1 MFYVDK
7 IFEAIALEPTVTATL
22 HLAPVGRDK
31 TEQAIRLLR
40 QLMLVRGGA
49 LPKIWVLLATR
60 RQELSFRQ
68 VLIETDSSQSVYFN
82 IEFFNFYSLNARL
95 LKIAATPVRRLD
107 RLTRH
112 NLLRQLLAD
121 MLAAGELSFFQR
133 IATTRGF
140 VTIMTE
146 LIDELKQSRVDVA
159 DFAAAARSEKDRE
172 IAAIYRRYQDSL
184 RQSDL
189 ADVEG
194 EGWLA
199 LATLQKRRDLS
210 ADVDLLLVDGYD
222 QFTPVQAQ
230 LLAELSRSRMP
241 VHITLTSLAGEDTS
255 RLPRRSMLARQGLE
269 SAFAAAGVELRQ
281 REVEAAAD
289 SRPPDL
295 QELSAKLFRGL
306 PSRRSGEAIRLIAL
320 PDPADEVKA
329 VLRSVKRLLLRGARA
344 DDILIALR
352 DWERYATYFE
362 TGREEYKLPLLLQ
375 YEGAHHRAPVIAAL
389 LDLISLAP
397 RFRRRDLL
405 DALRSP
411 YIDSGLSLEQIDLLD
426 RISQEQQF
434 LGGGEGDWLEI
445 VSLAQQRS
453 DDTSNEAS
461 DEVKW
466 TALSAGQAEG
476 LATTLRA
483 FIRAV
488 SPPDSARLP
497 EYIRWLAD
505 LLGADPQSAA
515 ETESSANSLNIIIRA
530 WEHHRDNPAIV
541 QRDINALK
549 GLKRIMRDMLASDA
563 VLRTT
568 FQQHQPI
575 AWRRFRAD
583 LTHAL
588 QTHSHQSPGQSRQGQ
603 VLVTTASEARGLPHA
618 HVFIPGLAEGVFPAE
633 ASEDPLYLDSER
645 EQLQQRGVRLE
656 TRAERIDDRGLFYEL
671 ISLPRRSLTLSRP
684 TFQTGRVWI
693 ESHLWRAVAEVFE
706 DLPLETRPVGAVI
719 EPAEAANSAELMLA
733 LADQLNQPDAADGE
747 TALRARNWLLA
758 QTRHAAN
765 WRRLERRRGIELRR
779 LSNAP
784 YDHYSGL
791 LSRPELLAQTAR
803 LLGAEQVWS
812 ASRLKDYGLCGFR
825 YFAKRLLR
833 LEETAEPEA
842 GVDALQLGSLNHSIL
857 EQTYKRI
864 AERELDVSEKNLDEA
879 LQIFAEVSSEVLR
892 QAPADLKFRATA
904 TWQQEQAILVTR
916 LKALIRKDFSAKSP
930 LNKFGGTRRVE
941 QLERYFSEVS
951 IDMPGGMAPLR
962 VNGFIDR
969 IDRADERLIV
979 VDYKSGS
986 TKINRAEM
994 EDGRDFQMMIYT
1006 QALSQAL
1013 DAEGSPDE
1021 VAGGLFW
1028 HVRDLKASG
1037 IFAADDED
1045 DIAAVEAAKAHI
1057 AQNLRQGRAGQF
1069 PAHASKLENDKCARY
1084 CEFSRLCR
1092 RQVSGR
1098 YKTAQ
1103 KTEDA

>member
-1 MFYVDK
+1 M
-7 IFEAIALEPTVTATL
+7 TATL
-22 HLAPVGRDK
+22 HLTPVGRDK

-40 QLMLVRGGA
+40 QLMLKRGGA

-68 VLIETDSSQSVYFN
+68 RLIEADSSQSVYFN

-95 LKIAATPVRRLD
+95 LKIAGEPVRRLD
-107 RLTRH
+107 GLTRH

-133 IATTRGF
+133 IATTRGY
-140 VTIMTE
+140 VSIMAE

-184 RQSDL
+184 RGSDL

-199 LATLQKRRDLS
+199 LAKLKGRNDLI

-230 LLAELSRSRMP
+230 LLAELSRSPTP
-241 VHITLTSLAGEDTS
+241 VHITLTSLDGDDTS
-255 RLPRRSMLARQGLE
+255 RLPRRSMLARQRLE
-269 SAFAAAGVELRQ
+269 SAFASAGVLLKQ
-281 REVEAAAD
+281 RDVEAAAD
-289 SRPPDL
+289 NRHADL
-295 QELSAKLFRGL
+295 QQLSVKLFRGL
-306 PSRRSGEAIRLIAL
+306 PARRSDEAIKLIAL

-329 VLRSVKRLLLRGARA
+329 VLRSVKRLLLSGARA
-344 DDILIALR
+344 DDILVALR
-352 DWERYATYFE
+352 DWDRYATYFE
-362 TGREEYKLPLLLQ
+362 SGREEYNLPLLLH

-389 LDLISLAP
+389 LDLLGLAP

-426 RISQEQQF
+426 RFSQQQQF
-434 LGGGEGDWLEI
+434 LGGSEGDWLEI
-445 VSLAQQRS
+445 VRLAQQRRG
-453 DDTSNEAS
+453 DAGDEA
-461 DEVKW
+461 KW
-466 TALSAGQAEG
+466 TALSAEQADG
-476 LATTLRA
+476 LATGLA
-483 FIRAV
+483 EFMRAV
-488 SPPDSARLP
+488 TPPDSARLP
-497 EYIRWLAD
+497 EYIPWLAG
-505 LLGADPQSAA
+505 LLGVDPQRAA
-515 ETESSANSLNIIIRA
+515 EAESNSNSLNIIIRA

-549 GLKRIMRDMLASDA
+549 GLKSIMRDLLASDA

-575 AWRRFRAD
+575 EWRRFRAD

-588 QTHSHQSPGQSRQGQ
+588 QTHSHQKPGQSRQGQ
-603 VLVTTASEARGLPHA
+603 VLVTTASEARGLPHD

-645 EQLQQRGVRLE
+645 EQMQQRGVPLE

-684 TFQTGRVWI
+684 TFQAGRVWI
-693 ESHLWRAVAEVFE
+693 ESHLWRAVEEVFE

-719 EPAEAANSAELMLA
+719 EPAESANSAELMLA

-747 TALRARNWLLA
+747 AALRARNWLLDRK
-758 QTRHAAN
+758 RHAAS

-784 YDHYSGL
+784 FDNFSGL

-833 LEETAEPEA
+833 LEETTEPEA

-864 AERELDVSEKNLDEA
+864 AARGLAVSGENLDEA
-879 LQIFAEVSSEVLR
+879 LRIFAEVSSEVLE

-916 LKALIRKDFSAKSP
+916 LKALIQKDFSADSP
-930 LNKFGGTRRVE
+930 LKQFGDSRRVE
-941 QLERYFSEVS
+941 QLERYFSEVA
-951 IDMPGGMAPLR
+951 IDLPGSMTPLR

-969 IDRADERLIV
+969 IDRVDEQLVV
-979 VDYKSGS
+979 VDYKSGA

-1006 QALSQAL
+1006 EALSQAL
-1013 DAEGSPDE
+1013 AAEGSPDQ

-1037 IFAADDED
+1037 VFAADDED
-1045 DIAAVEAAKAHI
+1045 DIAAVESAKAHI
-1057 AQNLRQGRAGQF
+1057 ARNLRQGRAGQF

-1098 YKTAQ
+1098 YKSLPPTQ

>member
-1 MFYVDK
+1 M
-7 IFEAIALEPTVTATL
+7 TATL

-40 QLMLVRGGA
+40 QLMLERGGA

-68 VLIETDSSQSVYFN
+68 RLTEADSSQSVYFN

-95 LKIAATPVRRLD
+95 LKIAGTPVRRLD
-107 RLTRH
+107 GLTRH

-140 VTIMTE
+140 VSIMAE
-146 LIDELKQSRVDVA
+146 LIDEFKQSRVDVA
-159 DFAAAARSEKDRE
+159 EFAAAAGSEKDRE

-184 RQSDL
+184 RGSDL

-199 LATLQKRRDLS
+199 LATLQKRRDLI

-230 LLAELSRSRMP
+230 LLAELSRSRTP
-241 VHITLTSLAGEDTS
+241 VHITLTSLAGEETS
-255 RLPRRSMLARQGLE
+255 RLPRRSMLARQRLE
-269 SAFAAAGVELRQ
+269 SAFADAGVELKQ
-281 REVEAAAD
+281 RDVEAAED
-289 SRPPDL
+289 SRHEDL
-295 QELSAKLFRGL
+295 QQLSAKLFRGL
-306 PSRRSGEAIRLIAL
+306 PARRSGEAIKLIAL

-329 VLRSVKRLLLRGARA
+329 VLRSVKRLLLSGARA

-362 TGREEYKLPLLLQ
+362 SGREEYNLPLLLH

-389 LDLISLAP
+389 LDLLGLAP

-405 DALRSP
+405 DVLRSP

-434 LGGGEGDWLEI
+434 LGGSEIDWLEI

-453 DDTSNEAS
+453 GDARDEA
-461 DEVKW
+461 EW
-466 TALSAGQAEG
+466 TVLSAEQADG
-476 LATTLRA
+476 LVKKLRA

-488 SPPDSARLP
+488 TPAENAQLT
-497 EYIRWLAD
+497 EYIRWLAS
-505 LLGADPQSAA
+505 LLGVDPQRAA
-515 ETESSANSLNIIIRA
+515 EAESSANSLNIIIRA

-549 GLKRIMRDMLASDA
+549 GLKSIMRDMLASDA

-575 AWRRFRAD
+575 EWRRFRAD

-588 QTHSHQSPGQSRQGQ
+588 QTHSHQKPGQSRQDQ

-645 EQLQQRGVRLE
+645 EQLQQRGVPLE

-684 TFQTGRVWI
+684 TFQAGRVWI
-693 ESHLWRAVAEVFE
+693 ESHLWRAVEEVFE

-719 EPAEAANSAELMLA
+719 EPAESANSAELMLA

-758 QTRHAAN
+758 QPDLYAS

-784 YDHYSGL
+784 FDHFSGV

-803 LLGAEQVWS
+803 LLGAGQVWS

-842 GVDALQLGSLNHSIL
+842 GVDALQLGSLNHNIL
-857 EQTYKRI
+857 EQTYMRI
-864 AERELDVSEKNLDEA
+864 AARGLAVSEENLDQA
-879 LQIFAEVSSEVLR
+879 LRIFAEVSSEVLE

-916 LKALIRKDFSAKSP
+916 LKALIENDFSADSP
-930 LNKFGGTRRVE
+930 LNQFGNSRRVE
-941 QLERYFSEVS
+941 QLERYFSEVA
-951 IDMPGGMAPLR
+951 IDLPGGMAPLR

-969 IDRADERLIV
+969 IDRADEQLVV
-979 VDYKSGS
+979 VDYKSGA

-1006 QALSQAL
+1006 EALSQAL
-1013 DAEGSPDE
+1013 AAEGSPDQ

-1037 IFAADDED
+1037 VFAADDED
-1045 DIAAVEAAKAHI
+1045 DIAAVESAKAHI
-1057 AQNLRQGRAGQF
+1057 ARNLRQGRAGQF
-1069 PAHASKLENDKCARY
+1069 PAHASKLENGKCARY

>member
-1 MFYVDK
+1 
-7 IFEAIALEPTVTATL
+7 VTATL
-22 HLAPVGRDK
+22 HLASVGRDK

-40 QLMLVRGGA
+40 QLMHERGGA

-60 RQELSFRQ
+60 RQELSFSQ
-68 VLIETDSSQSVYFN
+68 GLIETDSSQGVYFN

-95 LKIAATPVRRLD
+95 LKIAGTPVRRLG

-121 MLAAGELSFFQR
+121 MLAAGELSYFQR

-140 VTIMTE
+140 VSIMAE

-199 LATLQKRRDLS
+199 LATLQKRRDLI
-210 ADVDLLLVDGYD
+210 ADVDMLLVDGYD

-230 LLAELSRSRMP
+230 LLAELSRSRTP
-241 VHITLTSLAGEDTS
+241 VHITLTSLAGADAS
-255 RLPRRSMLARQGLE
+255 RLPRRSLLARQRLE
-269 SAFAAAGVELRQ
+269 SEFAAAGVELRQ
-281 REVEAAAD
+281 RDVEAAAD
-289 SRPPDL
+289 NRPLDL
-295 QELSAKLFRGL
+295 QQLSAELFRGL
-306 PSRRSGEAIRLIAL
+306 PPRRSGQAIKLIAL
-320 PDPADEVKA
+320 PDPAEEVKA
-329 VLRSVKRLLLRGARA
+329 VLRSVKRLLLSGARA

-362 TGREEYKLPLLLQ
+362 TGREEYNLPLLLH

-389 LDLISLAP
+389 LDLIGLSP

-434 LGGGEGDWLEI
+434 LGGGAGDWLEI

-453 DDTSNEAS
+453 DETSNDAS
-461 DEVKW
+461 DEAEW

-488 SPPDSARLP
+488 SPPDSASLP
-497 EYIRWLAD
+497 EYIRWLAG
-505 LLGADPQSAA
+505 LLGADPQRAA

-530 WEHHRDNPAIV
+530 WQHHRDNPAIV
-541 QRDINALK
+541 QRDINALM
-549 GLKRIMRDMLASDA
+549 GLKSIMRDMLASDA
-563 VLRTT
+563 VLRTS

-575 AWRRFRAD
+575 EWRRFRAD
-583 LTHAL
+583 LSHAL
-588 QTHSHQSPGQSRQGQ
+588 QTHSHQRPGQSRQGQ

-645 EQLQQRGVRLE
+645 ERMQARGIPLE

-671 ISLPRRSLTLSRP
+671 ICLPRRSLTLSRP
-684 TFQTGRVWI
+684 TFQAGRVWI

-719 EPAEAANSAELMLA
+719 EPAESVNSAELMLA

-747 TALRARNWLLA
+747 MALRARNWLLA
-758 QTRHAAN
+758 QTSLAAA
-765 WRRLERRRGIELRR
+765 WRRLERCRGIELRR

-784 YDHYSGL
+784 FDHYSGL

-842 GVDALQLGSLNHSIL
+842 GVDARQLGSLNHSIL

-864 AERELDVSEKNLDEA
+864 AARGLAVSAENLDEA
-879 LQIFAEVSSEVLR
+879 LRIFAEVSSEVLE
-892 QAPADLKFRATA
+892 QAPANLKFRATA
-904 TWQQEQAILVTR
+904 TWPQEQAILLTR
-916 LKALIRKDFSAKSP
+916 LKALIHKDFSAKSP
-930 LNKFGGTRRVE
+930 LNDFGGSRRVE
-941 QLERYFSEVS
+941 QLERYFSEVL
-951 IDMPGGMAPLR
+951 IDLPGGMAPLR

-969 IDRADERLIV
+969 IDRADERMV
-979 VDYKSGS
+979 VLDYKSGS

-1006 QALSQAL
+1006 EALSQAL
-1013 DAEGSPDE
+1013 AAEGSPDK

-1037 IFAADDED
+1037 VFAAEDKD
-1045 DIAAVEAAKAHI
+1045 DIAAVASAKAHI
-1057 AQNLRQGRAGQF
+1057 ALNLRQGRAGQF
-1069 PAHASKLENDKCARY
+1069 PAHASKLEYGKCARY

-1092 RQVSGR
+1092 RQVSGP
-1098 YKTAQ
+1098 YKTLPPAQ

>member
-1 MFYVDK
+1 M
-7 IFEAIALEPTVTATL
+7 TATL
-22 HLAPVGRDK
+22 HQAPVGRDK
-31 TEQAIRLLR
+31 TEQAIKLLR
-40 QLMLVRGGA
+40 QLMLKRGGA

-68 VLIETDSSQSVYFN
+68 RLIEADSSQSVYFN

-95 LKIAATPVRRLD
+95 LKIAGEPVRRLD
-107 RLTRH
+107 GLTRH

-140 VTIMTE
+140 VSIMAE

-199 LATLQKRRDLS
+199 LATLQKRRDLI
-210 ADVDLLLVDGYD
+210 ADLDLMLVDGYD

-230 LLAELSRSRMP
+230 LLAELSRSRTP

-269 SAFAAAGVELRQ
+269 SAFAAAGVELKQ
-281 REVEAAAD
+281 RDVEAAAD
-289 SRPPDL
+289 NRHADL
-295 QELSAKLFRGL
+295 QQLSAKLFRGL
-306 PSRRSGEAIRLIAL
+306 PARRSGEAIKLIAL

-329 VLRSVKRLLLRGARA
+329 VLRSVKRLLLSGARA

-352 DWERYATYFE
+352 DWDRYATYFE
-362 TGREEYKLPLLLQ
+362 SGREEYNLPLLLH

-389 LDLISLAP
+389 LDLIGLAP

-405 DALRSP
+405 DVLRSP

-434 LGGGEGDWLEI
+434 LGGSEGDWLEI

-453 DDTSNEAS
+453 GDAS
-461 DEVKW
+461 DEAEW
-466 TALSAGQAEG
+466 TALSAEQADG
-476 LATTLRA
+476 LATKLRA
-483 FIRAV
+483 FIPTV
-488 SPPDSARLP
+488 TPPDSARLP
-497 EYIRWLAD
+497 EYIRWLAG
-505 LLGADPQSAA
+505 LLGVDPQRA
-515 ETESSANSLNIIIRA
+515 EEAESSANSLNIIIRA

-549 GLKRIMRDMLASDA
+549 GLKSIMRDMLASDA
-563 VLRTT
+563 ILRTT

-575 AWRRFRAD
+575 EWRRFRAD

-588 QTHSHQSPGQSRQGQ
+588 QTHSHQRPGQSRQGQ

-671 ISLPRRSLTLSRP
+671 ISLARRSLTLSRP
-684 TFQTGRVWI
+684 TFQAGRVWI
-693 ESHLWRAVAEVFE
+693 ESHLWRAVEEVFE

-719 EPAEAANSAELMLA
+719 EPAESANSAELMLA

-747 TALRARNWLLA
+747 TALRARNWLLDR
-758 QTRHAAN
+758 TRHAES

-784 YDHYSGL
+784 FDHYSGL

-864 AERELDVSEKNLDEA
+864 AARRLVLSEENLDEA
-879 LQIFAEVSSEVLR
+879 LRIFTEVSAEVLE

-916 LKALIRKDFSAKSP
+916 LKALIQKDFSADSP
-930 LNKFGGTRRVE
+930 LNQFGGSRRVE
-941 QLERYFSEVS
+941 QLERYFSEVA
-951 IDMPGGMAPLR
+951 IDLPGGMAPLR

-969 IDRADERLIV
+969 IDRVDEQLVV
-979 VDYKSGS
+979 VDYKSGA

-1006 QALSQAL
+1006 EALSKAL
-1013 DAEGSPDE
+1013 AAEGSPDQ

-1037 IFAADDED
+1037 VFAADDED
-1045 DIAAVEAAKAHI
+1045 DIAAVESAKAHI
-1057 AQNLRQGRAGQF
+1057 ARNLRQGRAGQF
-1069 PAHASKLENDKCARY
+1069 PAHASKLENGKCARY
-1084 CEFSRLCR
+1084 CELSRLCR
-1092 RQVSGR
+1092 QQVSGR

-1103 KTEDA
+1103 KTEGA